1 MGALTL
7 ALFLQFSLVLKWPLG
22 QLSTSVI
29 TEADDTFSEWSALV
43 DFLPLICDVM
53 PWAIVTTSAY
63 LVQPHSTKGS
73 LSDSEAVIL
82 SWSGKNAF

>member
-7 ALFLQFSLVLKWPLG
+7 ALFLHPCQFSFALNWPLG

-29 TEADDTFSEWSALV
+29 TEADSTFSEWSALV

-63 LVQPHSTKGS
+63 LAQPLSTKGKY
-73 LSDSEAVIL
+73 E
-82 SWSGKNAF
+82 